1 MNSQEVHPVPIY
13 LTPKQLK
20 WRLKAADIPHWYN
33 LAPFSQPH
41 QGVPSWQ
48 DPVASL
54 PLEKAH
60 SILRK
65 KRKRKAVAD
74 PWNIFLKFIPPIFFC
89 FILSGKHSPLAAMH
103 TIPRSLWANRNEVET
118 GGLSQ
123 RVLAVW
129 SVLVPKAELF
139 PAALHTWAPPVL
151 GAASRRMAG
160 QHQTYSWQ
168 CLWLLGLLCRV
179 RRVWTEQTSTERSGE
194 GCCVGAGNREEISQG
209 SSEMPQ
215 GNSAWT
221 YRESSRFWSTSGNTQ
236 LRGCS
241 LRWAVGHPKLT
252 YKSRQLLQIQT
263 SK

>member
-1 MNSQEVHPVPIY
+1 MT
-13 LTPKQLK
+13 L
-20 WRLKAADIPHWYN
+20 
-33 LAPFSQPH
+33 
-41 QGVPSWQ
+41 Q
-48 DPVASL
+48 DPMASL

-60 SILRK
+60 NILRK

-129 SVLVPKAELF
+129 SVLAAKAELF
-139 PAALHTWAPPVL
+139 PAALHIWAPPVL

-168 CLWLLGLLCRV
+168 CLWLLGLCVELGECEQSKPALKGAGKDAVWELEIERKYLRVVVKCCRV
-179 RRVWTEQTSTERSGE
+179 TVPEHTGRAPG
-194 GCCVGAGNREEISQG
+194 
-209 SSEMPQ
+209 
-215 GNSAWT
+215 
-221 YRESSRFWSTSGNTQ
+221 YTQ
-236 LRGCS
+236 LRGCT
-241 LRWAVGHPKLT
+241 WENTAQDEQWDIPN
-252 YKSRQLLQIQT
+252 
-263 SK
+263 